1 MMAEKKCFIQQ
12 FVPVLKMLFE
22 KGQDLRTSIEAK
34 CVDCLFLTTVLQLG
48 C

>member
-1 MMAEKKCFIQQ
+1 MMEKKKSLIQQ
-12 FVPVLKMLFE
+12 FGPVLKMLFE
-22 KGQDLRTSIEAK
+22 KGQDLKMSIEAK